1 MWNRVRNI
9 FRKHEETSSNMDA
22 IQAADKDYTN
32 RIVPLGYKSTLTSD
46 GTSYQKDLCE
56 CMLANFPLAMA
67 IFKLREDCGDDFAR
81 SKAVINALGDYK
93 AFDGCQPARAIF
105 KVLYTE
111 GIYYDFINLPI
122 SSNWINEIQKISNR
136 LSNQFGYKEELIN
149 LVLANILL
157 GFGKCSTSDV
167 YSFITEEDSVVKTE
181 APNNQYAPTAIPPLH
196 DKYKL
201 PNNSYSLPNTDRLI
215 ERGLSTPDT
224 DSLKTTAERV
234 EWVLNGYGVDG
245 KVINIISGPRCS
257 LYEIQVES
265 YKLAKLT
272 RNEKDIL
279 IALGSRGCRIINPL
293 PNKLAIGIE
302 IPNPIEDNNIM
313 PGDIFNSKEFNMSN
327 MKLPIAIGID
337 SASNVVIEDLAKLGN
352 ILICGGLEQGKTTL
366 VYQIVASLLF
376 KVSPNDLK
384 FIIAHSNQLELHELN
399 NLPKD
404 YFAHTNDIECLI
416 TERPDLY
423 QTLICLTVEMEQ
435 RTKLLQIAGVR
446 SIEDYNRLFV
456 NRTLNPADGHHYLPR
471 LVCIVDEIQPF
482 FNGKEWDDTL
492 SPMFEKT
499 KGVGVHFIFTT
510 RYTSADYL
518 TPLIRRHLTNKICFR
533 INLPHES
540 RLAIGKTD
548 ATNLLDKGDVLVLKD
563 GGIVRCQTSN
573 FEPRHI
579 EIIINE
585 INQRNLTGSEYI
597 LPEKELFDTIAP
609 TVLPVF
615 NKDPL
620 FDEIARIVVTSN
632 TASTS
637 SIQRRYNIGYNRA
650 GLIMDQLEAAGIV
663 GPSNGGKPREVL
675 VDPITLESILN
686 A

>member
-1 MWNRVRNI
+1 MWNKVKNI
-9 FRKHEETSSNMDA
+9 FNKNTINASPVSSASKETEINE
-22 IQAADKDYTN
+22 
-32 RIVPLGYKSTLTSD
+32 RILPQSHSQLHKAESFKLRISD
-46 GTSYQKDLCE
+46 LELQHI
-56 CMLANFPLAMA
+56 PLALTL
-67 IFKLREDCGDDFAR
+67 FKLREEYGEDFVR
-81 SKAVINALGDYK
+81 SHSVLNALGDYK
-93 AFDGCQPARAIF
+93 AFEDYKPARAIF

-122 SSNWINEIQKISNR
+122 SSNWINEIKKISNR
-136 LSNQFGYKEELIN
+136 LSNQFGYKEDIIYR
-149 LVLANILL
+149 VLANIVL

-181 APNNQYAPTAIPPLH
+181 APNNQDAPTAIPPLH

-201 PNNSYSLPNTDRLI
+201 PNNSYSLPNTGILI

-224 DSLKTTAERV
+224 DSLKPTAERV

-265 YKLAKLT
+265 KKLAKLT

-337 SASNVVIEDLAKLGN
+337 SASNVVFEDLAKLGN
-352 ILICGGLEQGKTTL
+352 MLICGGLEQGKTTL
-366 VYQIVASLLF
+366 IYQIIASLLF
-376 KVSPNDLK
+376 KVSPYDLK
-384 FIIAHSNQLELHELN
+384 FVIAHSNQLELRELKY
-399 NLPKD
+399 LPQT
-404 YFAHTNDIECLI
+404 YFTRATDVSGLI

-423 QTLICLTVEMEQ
+423 HTFVCLTEEMEQ
-435 RTKLLQIAGVR
+435 RTKLLQLAGAR
-446 SIEDYNRLFV
+446 SIEEYNNLFV

-471 LVCIVDEIQPF
+471 LVCVVDEIQPF

-510 RYTSADYL
+510 RYTSADSL
-518 TPLIRRHLTNKICFR
+518 TPLIRSYLTNKICFR

-540 RLAIGKTD
+540 RLAIGKAE

-573 FEPRHI
+573 FEAKHF
-579 EIIINE
+579 EIIVNELGRRNING
-585 INQRNLTGSEYI
+585 NEYI
-597 LPEKELFDTIAP
+597 LPEQEIFEAMEPTMFPTFD
-609 TVLPVF
+609 
-615 NKDPL
+615 KDPL
-620 FDEIARIVVTSN
+620 FDEVARFVVTSY
-632 TASTS
+632 TASTY
-637 SIQRRYNIGYNRA
+637 SIQRRYSIGYNRA

-663 GPSNGGKPREVL
+663 GPSNVGKPREVL
-675 VDPITLESILN
+675 VDTITLDSILN

>member
-9 FRKHEETSSNMDA
+9 FRKQEETSSNMDA
-22 IQAADKDYTN
+22 IQAANKEYTN
-32 RIVPLGYKSTLTSD
+32 RIVPLDYKSSD

-67 IFKLREDCGDDFAR
+67 IFKLREDCGDDFVC
-81 SKAVINALGDYK
+81 SQAVINALGDYK

-122 SSNWINEIQKISNR
+122 SSNWINEIKKISNR

-149 LVLANILL
+149 QVLANILL
-157 GFGKCSTSDV
+157 GFGKCSTSDI

-181 APNNQYAPTAIPPLH
+181 APNNQDAPTAIPPLH

-201 PNNSYSLPNTDRLI
+201 PNNSYSLPNTGILI
-215 ERGLSTPDT
+215 ERGLYTPDT
-224 DSLKTTAERV
+224 DSLKPTAERV

-265 YKLAKLT
+265 KKLAKLT

-337 SASNVVIEDLAKLGN
+337 SASNVVFEDLAKLGN
-352 ILICGGLEQGKTTL
+352 MLICGGLEQGKTTL
-366 VYQIVASLLF
+366 IYQIIASLLF
-376 KVSPNDLK
+376 KVSPYDLK
-384 FIIAHSNQLELHELN
+384 FVIAHSNQLELRELKY
-399 NLPKD
+399 LPQT
-404 YFAHTNDIECLI
+404 YFTRATDVSGLI
-416 TERPDLY
+416 TKRPDLY
-423 QTLICLTVEMEQ
+423 HTFVCLTEEMEQ
-435 RTKLLQIAGVR
+435 RVRLFQLAGVR
-446 SIEDYNRLFV
+446 SIEEYNKLVV
-456 NRTLNPADGHHYLPR
+456 NRTLNPTDGHHYLPR

-482 FNGKEWDDTL
+482 FNGKEWDDIL

-510 RYTSADYL
+510 RYTSADSL
-518 TPLIRRHLTNKICFR
+518 TPLIRCYLPNKICFK
-533 INLPHES
+533 INLPNES
-540 RLAIGKTD
+540 RLAIGEIY
-548 ATNLLDKGDVLVLKD
+548 ATNLLDKGDVLVVKND
-563 GGIVRCQTSN
+563 GVARCQTSN
-573 FEPRHI
+573 FETKHF
-579 EIIINE
+579 EIIVNELDRRNING
-585 INQRNLTGSEYI
+585 NEYI
-597 LPEKELFDTIAP
+597 LPEQERFEAIEPTMFPTFD
-609 TVLPVF
+609 
-615 NKDPL
+615 KDPL
-620 FDEIARIVVTSN
+620 FDEVARFVVTSY
-632 TASTS
+632 TATTS
-637 SIQRRYNIGYNRA
+637 SIQRRYSIGYNRA

-675 VDPITLESILN
+675 VDAITLDSILN

>member
-9 FRKHEETSSNMDA
+9 FRKQEVTSSNMDA
-22 IQAADKDYTN
+22 IQAADKEYTN

-67 IFKLREDCGDDFAR
+67 IFKLREDCGDDFVR
-81 SKAVINALGDYK
+81 SQAVINALGDYK

-122 SSNWINEIQKISNR
+122 SSNWINEIKKISNR
-136 LSNQFGYKEELIN
+136 LSNQSGYKEELIN
-149 LVLANILL
+149 QVLANILL

-181 APNNQYAPTAIPPLH
+181 APNNQDAPTAIPPLH

-201 PNNSYSLPNTDRLI
+201 PNNSYSLPNTGILI

-224 DSLKTTAERV
+224 DSLKPTAERV

-265 YKLAKLT
+265 KKLAKFT

-313 PGDIFNSKEFNMSN
+313 PGDVFNSTEFNTSN
-327 MKLPIAIGID
+327 MTLPIAVGID
-337 SASNVVIEDLAKLGN
+337 STARVICEDLAELGN
-352 ILICGGLEQGKTTL
+352 LLICGGLEQGKTTL

-376 KVSPNDLK
+376 KVSPDDLK

-399 NLPKD
+399 NLPTD
-404 YFAHTNDIECLI
+404 YFAHTTDIEGLI
-416 TERPDLY
+416 TERPYLY
-423 QTLICLTVEMEQ
+423 QTLVCLTEEMEQ
-435 RTKLLQIAGVR
+435 RVRLFQLAGVR
-446 SIEDYNRLFV
+446 SIEEYNKLFV
-456 NRTLNPADGHHYLPR
+456 NRALNPTDGHHYLPR

-482 FNGKEWDDTL
+482 FNGKEWDDIL

-510 RYTSADYL
+510 RYTSADSL
-518 TPLIRRHLTNKICFR
+518 TPLIRCYLPNKICFR
-533 INLPHES
+533 INLPNES
-540 RLAIGKTD
+540 RLAIGKIY
-548 ATNLLDKGDVLVLKD
+548 ATNLIDKGDVLVVKND
-563 GGIVRCQTSN
+563 GVARCQTSN
-573 FEPRHI
+573 FETKHF
-579 EIIINE
+579 EIIVNELDRRNING
-585 INQRNLTGSEYI
+585 NEYI
-597 LPEKELFDTIAP
+597 LPEQERFEAIETTMFPTFD
-609 TVLPVF
+609 
-615 NKDPL
+615 KDPL
-620 FDEIARIVVTSN
+620 FDEVARFVVTSY
-632 TASTS
+632 TATTS
-637 SIQRRYNIGYNRA
+637 SIQRRYSIGYNRA

-675 VDPITLESILN
+675 VDAITLDSILN

>member
-9 FRKHEETSSNMDA
+9 FRKQEETSSNMDA
-22 IQAADKDYTN
+22 IQAADKEYTN

-67 IFKLREDCGDDFAR
+67 IFKLREDCGDDFVR
-81 SKAVINALGDYK
+81 SQAVINALGDYK

-122 SSNWINEIQKISNR
+122 SSNWINEIKKISNR

-149 LVLANILL
+149 QVLANILL

-181 APNNQYAPTAIPPLH
+181 APNNQDSPTAIPPLH

-201 PNNSYSLPNTDRLI
+201 PNNSYSLPNTGILI

-224 DSLKTTAERV
+224 DSLKPTAERV

-245 KVINIISGPRCS
+245 KVINIISGSRCS

-265 YKLAKLT
+265 KKLAKLT
-272 RNEKDIL
+272 HNEKDIL

-327 MKLPIAIGID
+327 MKLPIAVGID
-337 SASNVVIEDLAKLGN
+337 STARVICEDLAELGN
-352 ILICGGLEQGKTTL
+352 LLICGGLEQGKTTL

-376 KVSPNDLK
+376 KVSPDDLK

-399 NLPKD
+399 DLPKD
-404 YFAHTNDIECLI
+404 YFAHTTDIEGLI
-416 TERPDLY
+416 TERPYLY
-423 QTLICLTVEMEQ
+423 QTLVCLTEEMEQ
-435 RTKLLQIAGVR
+435 RVRLFQLAGVR
-446 SIEDYNRLFV
+446 SIEEYNKLFV
-456 NRTLNPADGHHYLPR
+456 NRALNPTDGHHYLPR

-482 FNGKEWDDTL
+482 FNGKEWDDIL

-510 RYTSADYL
+510 RYTSADSL
-518 TPLIRRHLTNKICFR
+518 TPLIRCYLPNKICFR
-533 INLPHES
+533 INLPNES
-540 RLAIGKTD
+540 RLAIGKIY
-548 ATNLLDKGDVLVLKD
+548 ATNLLDKGDVLVVKND
-563 GGIVRCQTSN
+563 GVSRCQTSN
-573 FEPRHI
+573 FETEHF
-579 EIIINE
+579 EIIVNE
-585 INQRNLTGSEYI
+585 INQGILTGCEYT
-597 LPEKELFDTIAP
+597 LPDKELFDTIEP
-609 TVLPVF
+609 TILPAVDR
-615 NKDPL
+615 DPL
-620 FDEIARIVVTSN
+620 FDDVARFIVSSN
-632 TASTS
+632 IASTS
-637 SIQRRYNIGYNRA
+637 AIQRRYGIGYNRA
-650 GLIMDQLEAAGIV
+650 GKLIDQLEAVGIV
-663 GPSNGGKPREVL
+663 SPTQGAQPRSVL
-675 VDPITLESILN
+675 VDATTLESILN
-686 A
+686 M